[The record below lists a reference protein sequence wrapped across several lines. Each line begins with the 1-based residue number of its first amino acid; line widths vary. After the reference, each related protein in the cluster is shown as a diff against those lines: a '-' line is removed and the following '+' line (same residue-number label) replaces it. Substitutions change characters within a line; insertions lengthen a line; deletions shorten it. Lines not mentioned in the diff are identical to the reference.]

1 MDKTMD
7 ESTTTPQITDQSSID
22 EIAKDELKDV
32 SKSEKDKKGS
42 VIGIIVAILV
52 VVAAIVAFGFLLSFE
67 NETTSRIRDVFI
79 IFMALEFLII
89 GLVLIILVVQL
100 ARLTNLLQNEVKP
113 ILDSTNETVSTLR
126 GTTRFLSDNLIEPV
140 IKLNEYIA
148 GLQSVLNIVRP
159 AGKKKRKVET
169 SKE

>member
-7 ESTTTPQITDQSSID
+7 ESTTTPQITDQSNID
-22 EIAKDELKDV
+22 EISKDELKDV

-126 GTTRFLSDNLIEPV
+126 GTTRFLSDNLLEPV

-159 AGKKKRKVET
+159 AGKKKRKG
-169 SKE
+169 